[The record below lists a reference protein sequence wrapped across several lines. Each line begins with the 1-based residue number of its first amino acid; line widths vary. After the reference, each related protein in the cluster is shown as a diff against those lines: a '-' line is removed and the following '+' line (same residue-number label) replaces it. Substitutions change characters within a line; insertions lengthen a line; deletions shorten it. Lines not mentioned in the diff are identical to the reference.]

1 MKNIKILI
9 AAHKEVVL
17 PKSDIYLPVQVGA
30 EINNI
35 LTDYQKDNAGE
46 NISVLN
52 PYFSELTALY
62 WAWKNLDV
70 DYVGL
75 VHYRRYLAST
85 KQKFDESKKLE
96 DVIVTRDILEKE
108 LANDVIIV
116 PQKRKYYI
124 ETLYNHYANT
134 LDASH
139 LDKTRDIISESNPEY
154 LESFDRV
161 MNQRSGYMF
170 NMYIADKKLSDDYC
184 EWLFPI
190 LLELR
195 NRVEVHNLTA
205 FEGRLFGRVS
215 ELLFNVWLAKKQI
228 KVKELYLYDHFKV
241 DWIKKGTAF
250 LMAKLFKKKY
260 KKSF

>member
-9 AAHKEVVL
+9 AAHKKVVL

-35 LTDYQKDNAGE
+35 LTDYQKDNEG
-46 NISVLN
+46 NHISALN

-62 WAWKNLDV
+62 WAWKNFDT
-70 DYVGL
+70 DYIGL
-75 VHYRRYLAST
+75 VHYRRYFSSR

-96 DVIVTRDILEKE
+96 DIIVTRDDLEKE
-108 LANDVIIV
+108 LVNDVIIV

-134 LDASH
+134 LDSSH

-190 LLELR
+190 LFELQ
-195 NRVEVHNLTA
+195 NRVNVGSLSA
-205 FEGRLFGRVS
+205 FEARLFGRVS
-215 ELLFNVWLAKKQI
+215 ELLFNVWLEKKQI

-241 DWIKKGTAF
+241 NWIKKISYF
-250 LMAKLFKKKY
+250 LMAKFFKKKY
-260 KKSF
+260 DKSF